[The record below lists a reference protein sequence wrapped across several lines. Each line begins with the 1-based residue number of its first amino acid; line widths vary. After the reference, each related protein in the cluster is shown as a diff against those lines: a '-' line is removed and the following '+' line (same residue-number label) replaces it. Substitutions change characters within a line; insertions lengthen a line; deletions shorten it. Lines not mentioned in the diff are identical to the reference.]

1 MSLSTLNKLLAS
13 LSFFACT
20 SLFAAPLTID
30 VAGVESYGEIGD
42 AGNTVLTFN
51 VGANSTITS
60 IDYLLNLTAI
70 DPSWLSEIGLS
81 FTDSDGIEGV
91 VFNPGFGDE
100 FEGTDTYTG
109 SASLVDLGLAFKV
122 GGDGILRLEFY
133 EDFDDFGGPDGIW
146 NFGTITFGVEPEVV
160 AVPEPSTALLLGAG
174 IMMLGYGRRRSAA
187 QKKGQA
193 TVH

>member
-109 SASLVDLGLAFKV
+109 SASLVDLGLAF
-122 GGDGILRLEFY
+122 
-133 EDFDDFGGPDGIW
+133 
-146 NFGTITFGVEPEVV
+146 
-160 AVPEPSTALLLGAG
+160 
-174 IMMLGYGRRRSAA
+174 
-187 QKKGQA
+187 
-193 TVH
+193 